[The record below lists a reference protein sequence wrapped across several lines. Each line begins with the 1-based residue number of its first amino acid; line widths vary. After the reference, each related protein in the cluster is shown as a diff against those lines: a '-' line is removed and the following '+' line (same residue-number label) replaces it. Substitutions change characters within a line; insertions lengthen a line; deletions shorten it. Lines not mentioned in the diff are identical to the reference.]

1 MIRAAL
7 FDMDGTIFDTE
18 RIYTEGWLEGARRY
32 GYPLTEEM
40 LVEFHGR
47 SKKQNG
53 EAFRRLFGQDAKY
66 LEVRRIR
73 RNYIEKTL
81 AEKGVP
87 IKPGLHEIFSALRER
102 GILICIATASLRVR
116 AERLWAETGITDF
129 IDFSVCGDEVT
140 AGKPEPEIFL
150 TAASRC
156 GALPSEC
163 LVFEDAANGIRAARR
178 AGCHPVLV
186 PDTEPVTDEM
196 RDLTVQ
202 IFPSLLHA
210 SQWILD
216 GGLERLP

>member
-18 RIYTEGWLEGARRY
+18 RIYTEGWMEGARRY

-47 SKKQNG
+47 SKEQNG
-53 EAFRRLFGQDAKY
+53 EVFRRLFGQDAKY
-66 LEVRRIR
+66 LEVREIR
-73 RNYIEKTL
+73 RKHIEKTL

-87 IKPGLHEIFSALRER
+87 VKPGLQEVFSALRER
-102 GILICIATASLRVR
+102 GIVICIATASLRER

-140 AGKPEPEIFL
+140 ACKPEPEIFL
-150 TAASRC
+150 TSAARC

-163 LVFEDAANGIRAARR
+163 LVFEDAANGIRAAWR
-178 AGCHPVLV
+178 AGCHPVLI

-210 SQWILD
+210 SNWISD
-216 GGLERLP
+216 GGLDTLL